1 MIFNFPIKSEKQT
14 IVRPIAFKIVN
25 DLKKYLQMK
34 IFENPSIII
43 LDEEGVRKEVGTS
56 TEEQGQEGIIEA
68 GAETIQVQVEEEYG
82 ENSLL
87 QYQDWSQEFMPIFFE
102 PNTQT
107 HITPYYSHVTMK
119 FNITYRAQSKHAA
132 RAWLNSVK
140 SKMRMFT
147 DTFPHHLEYHYIIDE
162 RAIYILSE
170 VYKLIKKKN
179 PDIKPLS
186 DWLQEHFTHRFGVIA
201 DSAGVNK
208 EYAVTEVQ
216 TNILGH
222 YDTDGMI
229 EEGDKIESTPGWI
242 CTFPYLVRYM
252 KPTSLSIYYPRVVYN
267 QVVPDVL
274 MGTNTQREVM
284 PNSQA
289 TYPEDYTVYTDS
301 AYHLAKFSSEVDM
314 AAWEL
319 YKGVV
324 VPHWNE
330 FQPAQDFS
338 IRGTDRFVDQLVLFE
353 DEDDVG
359 CLLLNLRDECNE
371 FKIDPELLEFMISEK
386 DFMLDTGQSLF
397 QILLYQNDQMMAR
410 NALKI
415 DKNGCIYLNQKI
427 DLKHVYNIRI
437 AIYYDWKYL
446 SPDAINR
453 LRYWL
458 DKLKLHPM
466 FNKYYS
472 DLYNRVIDYLKGG
485 RDSNNNDNWGRDY
498 NRWNISNIK
507 TVQIFYLINYR
518 DRSQSEGLARYAE
531 VSEQHI

>member
-1 MIFNFPIKSEKQT
+1 M
-14 IVRPIAFKIVN
+14 
-25 DLKKYLQMK
+25 
-34 IFENPSIII
+34 
-43 LDEEGVRKEVGTS
+43 
-56 TEEQGQEGIIEA
+56 
-68 GAETIQVQVEEEYG
+68 
-82 ENSLL
+82 
-87 QYQDWSQEFMPIFFE
+87 
-102 PNTQT
+102 PNT
-107 HITPYYSHVTMK
+107 
-119 FNITYRAQSKHAA
+119 
-132 RAWLNSVK
+132 
-140 SKMRMFT
+140 
-147 DTFPHHLEYHYIIDE
+147 
-162 RAIYILSE
+162 
-170 VYKLIKKKN
+170 
-179 PDIKPLS
+179 
-186 DWLQEHFTHRFGVIA
+186 
-201 DSAGVNK
+201 
-208 EYAVTEVQ
+208 
-216 TNILGH
+216 
-222 YDTDGMI
+222 
-229 EEGDKIESTPGWI
+229 
-242 CTFPYLVRYM
+242 
-252 KPTSLSIYYPRVVYN
+252 
-267 QVVPDVL
+267 
-274 MGTNTQREVM
+274 
-284 PNSQA
+284 QA

-314 AAWEL
+314 AAWDL

-371 FKIDPELLEFMISEK
+371 FKIDPELLGFMISEK
-386 DFMLDTGQSLF
+386 DYMLDTGQSLF
-397 QILLYQNDQMMAR
+397 QILLYQNDQMMSR
-410 NALKI
+410 DALKI

-427 DLKHVYNIRI
+427 DLKHTYNIRI

-472 DLYNRVIDYLKGG
+472 ELYDRVIDYLKGG

-507 TVQIFYLINYR
+507 TVQTFYLINYR
-518 DRSQSEGLARYAE
+518 DRSQSQGLPHYAE